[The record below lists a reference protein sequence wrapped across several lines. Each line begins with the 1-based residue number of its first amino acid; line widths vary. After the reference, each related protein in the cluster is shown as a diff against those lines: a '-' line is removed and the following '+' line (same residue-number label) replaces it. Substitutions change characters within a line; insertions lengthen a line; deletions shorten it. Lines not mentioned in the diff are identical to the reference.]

1 MTLPLYIVLGI
12 AAIPWIY
19 YVLVLYSTV
28 SFFRKSRKE
37 YPPNIDFTPAVSCL
51 KPIRGL
57 DVEAYE
63 NYASFCRQDYPDYE
77 ILFCVDQ
84 GDPALSVIEKLI
96 LDFPERRIR
105 ILFGSGRDGI
115 NDKVAR
121 LVRLV
126 NEAQHDLLVIT
137 DGDVRVRPDYL
148 RAMVSPFR
156 DAKVGSA
163 TCLYTSTKEVTFLQ
177 ELQSVSM
184 TSDFFAG
191 IMTAWKLDGV
201 KFTFAQSIV
210 TTRKN
215 IEGFGGYET
224 LENRPADDLF
234 IGRRAVEQGLEAK
247 LLPYV
252 VQSVA
257 DFRTLHDLLLK
268 RIRWMTVMRYMR
280 PWGHIGLIFT
290 LGLPWALIAIAAHP
304 TANVALIYLGVYFA
318 FRIAMTWLIGV
329 WGMKQTGIWK
339 RIPLIPV
346 WDAMAFFIWLISFG
360 QKTIRW
366 RGVDYRIH
374 EGTLVPADRTTVE
387 PISQ

>member
-1 MTLPLYIVLGI
+1 MTVARYIILGI

-19 YVLVLYSTV
+19 YVLVLYSTAR
-28 SFFRKSRKE
+28 FFRVTRKE
-37 YPPNIDFTPAVSCL
+37 NPPNTDFTPPVSCL

-77 ILFCVDQ
+77 IVFCVDP
-84 GDPALSVIEKLI
+84 GDPALPVLEKI
-96 LDFPERRIR
+96 IRDFPERRIR
-105 ILFGSGRDGI
+105 LLLGSGRDAV

-126 NEAQHDLLVIT
+126 HEAQHELLVIT

-148 RAMVSPFR
+148 RAMVLPFR
-156 DAKVGSA
+156 DPKVGSA

-191 IMTAWKLDGV
+191 IMTAWQLDGV
-201 KFTFAQSIV
+201 KFAFAQSIV

-257 DFRTLHDLLLK
+257 DFRTLHELMLK
-268 RIRWMTVMRYMR
+268 RIRWMTVMRFMR
-280 PWGHIGLIFT
+280 PWGHLGLIFT
-290 LGLPWALIAIAAHP
+290 WGLLWALVAIAVHP
-304 TANVALIYLGVYFA
+304 TAMIASVYLGAYLA
-318 FRIAMTWLIGV
+318 FRIATTWLIGV

-339 RIPLIPV
+339 RIPLIPL
-346 WDAMAFFIWLISFG
+346 WDAMALVIWLISFG

-366 RGVDYRIH
+366 RGVDYRIQ
-374 EGTLVPADRTTVE
+374 EGILVRANRSAAE
-387 PISQ
+387 SASH